1 VVDLHNPVPSGG
13 YRGARRYQRMTSSDF
28 DSRLRQYGELAVRV
42 GLNLRAGQ
50 RLLVIGPL
58 ASGGVSLEAA
68 PLVRQIAAAGYRAG
82 ASLVEAVW
90 GDDTI
95 QLSRF
100 REAPRDSFAEFSSW
114 LPKALFEHA
123 EAGHAIISVYA
134 NDPDQL
140 KDEPPELVSAVQQSV
155 SKHVRPF
162 RELISRNQ
170 TNWCVVAAAGEG
182 WASRIF
188 PDVPR
193 AQQVPRLWDAIAK
206 LVRLD
211 RPDPVGAWEA
221 HLESLA
227 RRRDFLN
234 AKRYASLK
242 YSGPG
247 TSLTIGLPEG
257 HLWVAGRSES
267 RGGITFAPNLPTEE
281 VFTMPHKDHVDGTVR
296 STKPL
301 SYGGTVIENFS
312 VTFEGGRA
320 IKVSA
325 DRGES
330 VLQQLVDT
338 DAGAARLGEIALVPH
353 SSPVSQS
360 GLLFYNTLFDENA
373 ASHVALGSA
382 YKFTLGGGETMGDD
396 EFERAGGNRS
406 GVHVDFM
413 IGSGELDIDGVM
425 ANGFTEPLMRR
436 GEWAQSV

>member
-1 VVDLHNPVPSGG
+1 MTPS
-13 YRGARRYQRMTSSDF
+13 TSTERQSD
-28 DSRLRQYGELAVRV
+28 DRVRPALSDDRLREYGELAVKV
-42 GLNLRAGQ
+42 GLNLRKGQ

-58 ASGGVSLEAA
+58 ANGGVSLEAA
-68 PLVRQIAAAGYRAG
+68 PLVRHIAAAAYQSG
-82 ASLVEAVW
+82 APLVETIW
-90 GDDTI
+90 GDEALQMT
-95 QLSRF
+95 RF
-100 REAPRDSFAEFSSW
+100 KYAPRDSFGEFSSW
-114 LPKALFEHA
+114 LPKALVEHA

-140 KDEPPELVSAVQQSV
+140 KDEPPDLVSAVQQSV

-182 WASRIF
+182 WAGRVF
-188 PDVPR
+188 PDLPR
-193 AQQVPRLWDAIAK
+193 DEQVPRLWDAIAR

-211 RPDPVGAWEA
+211 RPDPVAAWET

-234 AKRYASLK
+234 AKRYSSLK

-247 TSLTIGLPEG
+247 TNLRIGLPDG

-281 VFTMPHKDHVDGTVR
+281 VFTMPHKDRVDGVVR

-301 SYGGTVIENFS
+301 SYGGTVIQNFAL
-312 VTFEGGRA
+312 TFEGGKA
-320 IKVSA
+320 VKVSA
-325 DRGES
+325 ERGEA

-338 DAGAARLGEIALVPH
+338 DAGAGRLGELALVPH

-382 YKFTLGGGETMGDD
+382 YKFTLSGGEAMAD
-396 EFERAGGNRS
+396 EPFERAGGNRS

-425 ANGFTEPLMRR
+425 ANGAAEPLMRR
-436 GEWAQSV
+436 GEWAQPV